1 MEHLIINIGR
11 QLGSG
16 GRSVAAILAAHYGI
30 NVYDRELLSRA
41 STESGLGEDLF
52 EKSDE
57 RAFRLFRRSPIA
69 LLSKGFNS
77 FGSESPLSGDAL
89 FKIQSDVIRKIA
101 DEESCIFIGR
111 CADYVLRDRTDCVN
125 IFLSASVED
134 RVQRLCQND
143 GLTPDEAMSRIE
155 KGDRKRADYY
165 NHFSDRTWGAAPTY
179 HLCLDTSLLGID
191 ESAQFAIQFIDRFQA
206 QQNR

>member
-11 QLGSG
+11 QLGGG

-30 NVYDRELLSRA
+30 KVYDRELLSRA
-41 STESGLGEDLF
+41 AAESGFGEDF
-52 EKSDE
+52 FQHSDE

-69 LLSKGFNS
+69 LLGKGVNS
-77 FGSESPLSGDAL
+77 FGHDSPLSGDAL

-125 IFLSASVED
+125 VFLSASLDD
-134 RVQRLCQND
+134 RIQRLCQND
-143 GLTPDEAMSRIE
+143 GLTPAEAESRIE

-165 NHFSDRTWGAAPTY
+165 NHFSDRTWGAAATY
-179 HLCLDTSLLGID
+179 HLCLDTSVLGIE
-191 ESAQFAIQFIDRFQA
+191 ESAQVIIDFIERKEKI
-206 QQNR
+206 